1 MGIETM
7 GEVPEAHRPDATT
20 LLLHSPLARPVREVG
35 STSPVPR
42 SPTALLVLR
51 ALPILLALPTLSV
64 LPGLTLE
71 PLEAQAPRDHMAAD
85 WERHRTNVVNYVE
98 AMPESG
104 FGFRPTPDVR
114 TFAEQ
119 IEHIV
124 TDHVGIV
131 GTVFHREDRP
141 DLGDPERYLQEEE
154 ALLAH
159 VHAGYDWV
167 LHVLEEASDLEILA
181 SGEVFGRYRVP
192 RWQALQGALE
202 HGTWTL
208 GQTVPYL
215 RLSGVTPPPYVV
227 FPLSTQVEGW
237 RPPG

>member
-1 MGIETM
+1 MVET
-7 GEVPEAHRPDATT
+7 PDAQGSGAPVP
-20 LLLHSPLARPVREVG
+20 LLLS
-35 STSPVPR
+35 
-42 SPTALLVLR
+42 LLGH
-51 ALPILLALPTLSV
+51 AIPKILSIFLALPALSV
-64 LPGLTLE
+64 LPGLAPE
-71 PLEAQAPRDHMAAD
+71 SLEAQAPRDHIVAD
-85 WERHRTNVVNYVE
+85 WERHRAIVVSYVE
-98 AMPESG
+98 AMPEAV
-104 FGFRPTPDVR
+104 FGFRPTPEVR

-141 DLGDPERYLQEEE
+141 DLGHPERYLHEEE

-167 LHVLEEASDLEILA
+167 LQVLAEASEEEVLA

-192 RWQALQGALE
+192 RWRALQGALE

-215 RLSGVTPPPYVV
+215 RLNGITPPPYVV

>member
-1 MGIETM
+1 MAAI
-7 GEVPEAHRPDATT
+7 PDAQRSD
-20 LLLHSPLARPVREVG
+20 SPLPRLPSLLGRPVL
-35 STSPVPR
+35 P
-42 SPTALLVLR
+42 VLR
-51 ALPILLALPTLSV
+51 VLPILLALQALSA
-64 LPGLTLE
+64 LPGLSPE
-71 PLEAQAPRDHMAAD
+71 SLEAQASRDHVVAD
-85 WERHRTNVVNYVE
+85 WERHRANVVNYVE
-98 AMPESG
+98 AMPEDA
-104 FGFRPTPDVR
+104 FGFRPTPEVR

-131 GTVFHREDRP
+131 GTAFHREDRP
-141 DLGDPERYLQEEE
+141 DLGHPERYLHEKE

-167 LHVLEEASDLEILA
+167 LHVLAEASELEIFA

-215 RLSGVTPPPYVV
+215 RLNGVPPPPYVV